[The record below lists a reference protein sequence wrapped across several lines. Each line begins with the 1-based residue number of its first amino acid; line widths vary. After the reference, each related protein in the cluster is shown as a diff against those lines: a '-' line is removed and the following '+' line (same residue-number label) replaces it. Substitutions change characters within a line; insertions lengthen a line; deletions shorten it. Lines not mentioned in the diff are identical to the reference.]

1 MNKVTPENVRELLR
15 RYMEGDNTQEE
26 LKQLKAY
33 FAGSQDLPEDLKA
46 FAQMFA
52 IIDEEMP
59 TPSTEA
65 LDRFAEAAPSPLPL
79 WGSASVS
86 QDKEPSM
93 AMWHSPKGGAGRGLF
108 LIAAAC
114 IAAFAVI
121 LLAPPQHEEES
132 MAVAYVDG
140 KMLNDNTLAMQI
152 GQEALQEIF
161 SNGNEEQQLHELFNT
176 P

>member
-1 MNKVTPENVRELLR
+1 MNQVTSEYVRVLLDHYMDGENS
-15 RYMEGDNTQEE
+15 QEE
-26 LKQLKAY
+26 LKLLKAY
-33 FAGSQDLPEDLKA
+33 FASSQDLPEDLKA

-59 TPSTEA
+59 TPSAEA
-65 LDRFAEAAPSPLPL
+65 LDRFSENQLPAARRRTPL
-79 WGSASVS
+79 WPFV
-86 QDKEPSM
+86 
-93 AMWHSPKGGAGRGLF
+93 
-108 LIAAAC
+108 AAAC

-121 LLAPPQHEEES
+121 FLTPPQQKEEN

-140 KMLNDNTLAMQI
+140 KMVGDKALAMQI